1 MPRRTERQ
9 QSTCKICGQPDK
21 IDFTVPDEIW
31 LAVVPRD
38 FQGEV
43 VCLYCFD
50 ESARENNVD
59 YAASLNTLYFAGR
72 GAAFEFRVVRASSLH
87 G

>member
-1 MPRRTERQ
+1 MRRSEPQ
-9 QSTCKICGQPDK
+9 QSTCKICRQPDK
-21 IDFTVPDEIW
+21 IDFTVPDSVW
-31 LAVVPRD
+31 RAVVPVP

-59 YAASLNTLYFAGR
+59 YAASLDTLYFAGR
-72 GAAFEFRVVRASSLH
+72 GAAFEFRVVRASSQR